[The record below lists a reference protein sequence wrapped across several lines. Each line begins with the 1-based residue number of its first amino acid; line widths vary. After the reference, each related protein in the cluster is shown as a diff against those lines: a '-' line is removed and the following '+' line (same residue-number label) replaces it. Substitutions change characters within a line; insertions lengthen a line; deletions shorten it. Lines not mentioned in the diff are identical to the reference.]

1 MADLKI
7 SELTAAS
14 SVGASDDLAANQS
27 GASRRVTPAQMATYI
42 LSQNDTVSGAWTFTG
57 NVIFNTGTVDLD
69 GVTTVG
75 GALTAESTANLQ
87 GAVDCDTTLNVD
99 GASTFAAITATG
111 AGIFGGSHTLN
122 GPLILGDDGELT
134 IATGAITVTGS
145 YHTVAGEGGANDN
158 LDTITAGTDGQLVML
173 RKASAGHDITVR
185 NGNGNIYLDS
195 ATNFNLNN
203 QKDCLWLMYVDDV
216 TGWIQIGN
224 GGNAS
229 ND

>member
-14 SVGASDDLAANQS
+14 SVGASDLFAAEIS
-27 GASRRVTPAQMATYI
+27 GASRGVTPAQIFTYG
-42 LSQNDTVSGAWTFTG
+42 LAQTDTVSGAWTFTG
-57 NVIFNTGTVDLD
+57 NCIFNTGTVDLD
-69 GVTTVG
+69 GVTTIG

-134 IATGAITVTGS
+134 IATGAITATGS
-145 YHTVAGEGGANDN
+145 YHTVVGEGAANDN
-158 LDTITAGTDGQLVML
+158 LDTITAGTDGQLLML
-173 RKASAGHDITVR
+173 RKGSAAHDITVR
-185 NGNGNIYLDS
+185 DGQDNIYLDS
-195 ATNFNLNN
+195 GGNFSLNN
-203 QKDCLWLMYVDDV
+203 EKDCLWLLYVGAV
-216 TGWIQIGN
+216 TGWCQISN
-224 GGNAS
+224 GGNGT
-229 ND
+229 DD